1 MSSAYQ
7 ASMVVD
13 RKLLGEEGCK
23 YIFNRFVQQCEF
35 EAKFFDTYHDKI
47 EISYIGSPEQYY
59 GYTVYVSL
67 TYCGKVLS
75 DYIDFMPKNK
85 TKKYKWLGE
94 YSNTI
99 EGLIDKLNTDKLKD
113 LIVERGSYLYEHLL
127 FSNEIPQEKIDEY
140 HRIYV

>member
-1 MSSAYQ
+1 
-7 ASMVVD
+7 
-13 RKLLGEEGCK
+13 
-23 YIFNRFVQQCEF
+23 
-35 EAKFFDTYHDKI
+35 
-47 EISYIGSPEQYY
+47 
-59 GYTVYVSL
+59 
-67 TYCGKVLS
+67 
-75 DYIDFMPKNK
+75 MPKNK